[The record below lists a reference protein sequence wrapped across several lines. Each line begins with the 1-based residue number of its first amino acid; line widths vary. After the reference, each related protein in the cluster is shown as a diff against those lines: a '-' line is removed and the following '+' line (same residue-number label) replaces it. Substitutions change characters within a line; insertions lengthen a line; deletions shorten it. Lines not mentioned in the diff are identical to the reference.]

1 MNSIKKG
8 SIVYRKSQ
16 SKDVIFTVEKIIKK
30 PNDKVAVLKGL
41 IERVLTYSP
50 LDDLEIVDKKFAYEK
65 FSKLDRKINERINNF
80 YNLKNGVDFKKNY
93 ENKRF
98 QETLITGKILH
109 LDGDKKYSQ
118 KSYNYYKKMGLNS
131 VVKNIPEFRQP
142 KLVYNLLKIYK
153 PDILIITGHDEM
165 ISKNRNY
172 NDLNNYRNSRYFINS
187 VIEARK
193 YDNESHSNLVIFAG
207 ACQSYFEGLIMA
219 GANFASSPARIL
231 IDFLDPLIIA
241 EKIATTEKYKYISID
256 DIEQELRDGK
266 RGIDGIGASG
276 KMYRLLE

>member
-50 LDDLEIVDKKFAYEK
+50 LDDLEIVDKKFAFEK

-109 LDGDKKYSQ
+109 LDGDSC
-118 KSYNYYKKMGLNS
+118 L
-131 VVKNIPEFRQP
+131 
-142 KLVYNLLKIYK
+142 
-153 PDILIITGHDEM
+153 
-165 ISKNRNY
+165 
-172 NDLNNYRNSRYFINS
+172 
-187 VIEARK
+187 
-193 YDNESHSNLVIFAG
+193 DNKTF
-207 ACQSYFEGLIMA
+207 
-219 GANFASSPARIL
+219 
-231 IDFLDPLIIA
+231 PL
-241 EKIATTEKYKYISID
+241 T
-256 DIEQELRDGK
+256 
-266 RGIDGIGASG
+266 
-276 KMYRLLE
+276 